1 MKEKIYTFSCFL
13 SQAAIPSL
21 SKLHCPMAQVS
32 IFGLRL
38 IIFALALK
46 IKPNVTFPAKTRLGS
61 GSIGTLL
68 CSILEVRPS
77 LVLSFDHK

>member
-1 MKEKIYTFSCFL
+1 MKEKSTFSCFL

-38 IIFALALK
+38 IILALALK
-46 IKPNVTFPAKTRLGS
+46 IQPSVTFPAKILPGS
-61 GSIGTLL
+61 GSVDTLL
-68 CSILEVRPS
+68 ATS
-77 LVLSFDHK
+77 